1 MDQAHRRCNFLVF
14 PSGRRVRLLFSSVF
28 SFVNLSIPF
37 LCFGGLGA
45 KEIGRPTRI
54 DHFDLG
60 QDMVVSKSHCCP
72 RGQRLSNGGGLF
84 LKMPVFPVPDRH
96 NRS

>member
-1 MDQAHRRCNFLVF
+1 MGQAHRRCNFLVF
-14 PSGRRVRLLFSSVF
+14 SSGRRVRLLFSSVF

-60 QDMVVSKSHCCP
+60 QDMV
-72 RGQRLSNGGGLF
+72 LF
-84 LKMPVFPVPDRH
+84 KNPAAVREGSGKPLPWPFGPHVAVNK
-96 NRS
+96 